1 MATAP
6 CSPRAH
12 HHYPPEVIPIM
23 ATFQPVRGTRDF
35 YPEDMRLRNWLFD
48 IWRETSRQFGFEE
61 YDSCVLESEELYIR
75 KAGDEITGQLYSFED
90 KGGRRIALRPEM
102 TPSLA
107 RLILQR
113 QKSLTYPL
121 KWFTIPQ
128 CFRYER
134 MTRGRKREHYQW
146 NLDVVGQ
153 PDLVAEVE
161 VISALLTSL
170 EKTGL
175 NASHVEL
182 RVNDR
187 QILNALL
194 RGLGIPEDRHT
205 PVMVVID
212 KREKVAPEVLNDL
225 LAEEGL
231 DKKQVGRLNDFF
243 AAAETGF
250 SEAAGLLEDEG
261 EATQGLLR
269 LLDMLEMV
277 GLRDYLT
284 IDCTVVRGLS
294 YYTGTV
300 FELRDRAGKFRSI
313 CGGGRY
319 DSLLSTYGGD
329 SIPAIGFGFG
339 DVVILEL
346 LEELKLLPAL
356 THDIDYAV
364 LPFSEDQ
371 VAVALDVAQR
381 LRSAGLRVASDFS
394 FRKLKRALQRADEM
408 GARKA
413 VLLLPDELAK
423 GEVVV
428 RDMAARS
435 ELRLAKEAFLADPS

>member
-1 MATAP
+1 MAVGAQ
-6 CSPRAH
+6 AIVH
-12 HHYPPEVIPIM
+12 PPEVNPIM
-23 ATFQPVRGTRDF
+23 ATFQPVKGTRDF

-48 IWRETSRQFGFEE
+48 IWRETSLQFGFEE
-61 YDSCVLESEELYIR
+61 YDACVLESEELYIR
-75 KAGDEITGQLYSFED
+75 KAGDEITGQLYNFED

-113 QKSLTYPL
+113 QNSLTYPL

-161 VISALLTSL
+161 VISALLTSI
-170 EKTGL
+170 KKMGL
-175 NASHVEL
+175 NPSHVEL

-187 QILNALL
+187 QILNTLL
-194 RGLGIPEDRHT
+194 NNLGIAENRHS
-205 PVMVVID
+205 PVMVIID
-212 KREKVAPEVLNDL
+212 KREKLPPDALNAL

-231 DKKQVGRLNDFF
+231 DKSQLGKLNDFF
-243 AAAETGF
+243 SAAESGF
-250 SEAAGLLEDEG
+250 SEAAGLLGDNG
-261 EATQGLLR
+261 EAAKSLLR
-269 LLDMLEMV
+269 LGDMLEVV

-319 DSLLSTYGGD
+319 DSLLSTYGGK

-339 DVVILEL
+339 DVVIMEL
-346 LEELKLLPAL
+346 LEELKLLPTL
-356 THDIDYAV
+356 THGIDYAV
-364 LPFSEDQ
+364 LPFSEEQ
-371 VAVALDVAQR
+371 VGVALEVAQR
-381 LRSAGLRVASDFS
+381 LRGAGLRVASDFS

-413 VLLLPDELAK
+413 VLLLPDELAR

-428 RDMAARS
+428 RDMEARS
-435 ELRLAKEAFLADPS
+435 EARLAKEAFLADPS

>member
-1 MATAP
+1 MT
-6 CSPRAH
+6 
-12 HHYPPEVIPIM
+12 
-23 ATFQPVRGTRDF
+23 TLQPVRGTRDF
-35 YPEDMRLRNWLFD
+35 YPEEMRVRNWLFD
-48 IWRETSRQFGFEE
+48 IWRQTSLRFGFEE
-61 YDSCVLESEELYIR
+61 YDACVLESEDLYIR
-75 KAGDEITGQLYSFED
+75 KAGDEITEQLYSFED

-113 QKSLTYPL
+113 KNTLSFPL

-153 PDLVAEVE
+153 PDLTAEVE

-175 NASHVEL
+175 DASHVEL

-187 QILNALL
+187 QILNGLL
-194 RGLGIPEDRHT
+194 SNIGIPEDRHT
-205 PVMVVID
+205 EAMVVID
-212 KREKVAPEVLNDL
+212 KREKLSPEVLDQL
-225 LAEEGL
+225 LRDVGLGNEQLDKLNAFFSAAEESFAE
-231 DKKQVGRLNDFF
+231 VGRHLGSHG
-243 AAAETGF
+243 AATE
-250 SEAAGLLEDEG
+250 
-261 EATQGLLR
+261 GLLR
-269 LLDMLEMV
+269 LLELLQGV
-277 GLRDYLT
+277 GLRDYIT

-319 DSLLSTYGGD
+319 DSLLSAFGGE

-339 DVVILEL
+339 DVVIQEL
-346 LEELKLLPAL
+346 LAELKLLPEL
-356 THDIDYAV
+356 THDIDFAV
-364 LPFSEDQ
+364 LPFSEQ
-371 VAVALDVAQR
+371 QAPAALEVAQR
-381 LRSAGLRVASDFS
+381 LRGAGFRAGSDFS
-394 FRKLKRALQRADEM
+394 YRKLGRALQRASEI

-413 VLLLPDELAK
+413 VLLLPEELER
-423 GEVVV
+423 GELVV
-428 RDMAARS
+428 RDMAART
-435 ELRLAKEAFLADPS
+435 EVRVDKEEFLNDPE

>member
-1 MATAP
+1 MT
-6 CSPRAH
+6 
-12 HHYPPEVIPIM
+12 
-23 ATFQPVRGTRDF
+23 TFQPVRGTRDF
-35 YPEDMRLRNWLFD
+35 YPEDMRLRTWLFD

-61 YDSCVLESEELYIR
+61 YDACVLESEELYIR

-102 TPSLA
+102 TPTLA

-153 PDLVAEVE
+153 PGLVAEVE
-161 VISALLTSL
+161 VISALLNSL

-175 NASHVEL
+175 DASQVEL

-194 RGLGIPEDRHT
+194 DEIGIPEHQHT

-212 KREKVAPEVLNDL
+212 KREKVPRETLDEL
-225 LAEEGL
+225 LRAEGL
-231 DKKQVGRLNDFF
+231 GASQVGKLNDFF
-243 AAAETGF
+243 AAAEAGF
-250 SEAAGLLEDEG
+250 SEVAGRLGDNGAAT
-261 EATQGLLR
+261 ANLLR
-269 LLDMLEMV
+269 LLEMLETV
-277 GLRDYLT
+277 GLRDFIT
-284 IDCTVVRGLS
+284 IDCTVVRGLT

-300 FELRDRAGKFRSI
+300 FELRDRGGKFRSI

-319 DSLLSTYGGD
+319 DTLLSTFGGD
-329 SIPAIGFGFG
+329 AIPAIGFGFG

-346 LEELKLLPAL
+346 LKELKLLPEL

-364 LPFSEDQ
+364 LPYSDSQTE
-371 VAVALDVAQR
+371 VALEVAQR
-381 LRSAGLRVASDFS
+381 LRGAGLRVAADFS
-394 FRKLKRALQRADEM
+394 YRKLGRALQRAAEM

-413 VLLLPDELAK
+413 VLLLPEELEK

-428 RDMAARS
+428 RDLARRS
-435 ELRLAKEAFLADPS
+435 ESRIDKEAFLAAPS